1 MDNQNNK
8 LDDDALVGGAGA
20 AGANNVDN
28 DADLVDGQDE
38 ARVRLDPQAR

>member
-1 MDNQNNK
+1 MDNRNNE

-20 AGANNVDN
+20 AGADNVDN
-28 DADLVDGQDE
+28 DVDPVDGQDE